1 MSSLRIG
8 TLAMLAALPVQAPA
22 GMTERQVQLLHRT
35 CTQCHATPGL
45 GAPLMGHADEW
56 RERAAKGEDAM
67 LRSVVL
73 GLRGMPPL
81 GSCSACDEA
90 DFRAMIR
97 LMANLPAPGNRP

>member
-1 MSSLRIG
+1 MSQVRIG
-8 TLAMLAALPVQAPA
+8 TLAMLAALPVLAHA
-22 GMTERQVQLLHRT
+22 GMNERQAQLLHRT
-35 CTQCHATPGL
+35 CVQCHAKPGL
-45 GAPLMGHADEW
+45 GVPLMGHADEW

-97 LMANLPAPGNRP
+97 IMASQQGEQP